1 MGVGVAYIDGTGTN
15 HMFLAGVARRKAV
28 ISQLLGGVFM
38 RKSYLLLAGAGA
50 VLLAA
55 CSGDKKTSI
64 NDDLKKD
71 LELAS
76 SSDGITLANSSPNA
90 GQQVVSAIEQTTPP
104 TKQQTPSNRVRHHK
118 PAPKSP
124 PQVVRAQAPA
134 TVAES
139 EPQSVAQEPVAG
151 PTPVSPRPQPVAVS
165 YPSGRSS
172 GGDDGRVSSGGSNV
186 GAVLG
191 TILGAV
197 IRGGVVGDVDNCD
210 PRNDGRGRRGPIV
223 INQRMPFPVPGR
235 IGGASRSGVSIGG
248 IPIGRIPRF

>member
-1 MGVGVAYIDGTGTN
+1 
-15 HMFLAGVARRKAV
+15 
-28 ISQLLGGVFM
+28 M

-55 CSGDKKTSI
+55 CSGDKKTSMD
-64 NDDLKKD
+64 DDLKKS

-90 GQQVVSAIEQTTPP
+90 GQQIVSAIEQTAPAP
-104 TKQQTPSNRVRHHK
+104 KQQAPSNKVRHHK

-124 PQVVRAQAPA
+124 PQVVATRAPA
-134 TVAES
+134 TVTHNE
-139 EPQSVAQEPVAG
+139 EQTVAQAPVAD
-151 PTPVSPRPQPVAVS
+151 PTPVSPRPQPVGVS
-165 YPSGRSS
+165 YPSGPSS
-172 GGDDGRVSSGGSNV
+172 GGDDGRVSSGGSGV

-210 PRNDGRGRRGPIV
+210 PRTDGRHGRIYPNGSNRI
-223 INQRMPFPVPGR
+223 PVYMPGR
-235 IGGASRSGVSIGG
+235 MGGTSRVIFGG
-248 IPIGRIPRF
+248 RPTR

>member
-1 MGVGVAYIDGTGTN
+1 
-15 HMFLAGVARRKAV
+15 
-28 ISQLLGGVFM
+28 M

-55 CSGDKKTSI
+55 CSGDKKTSMD
-64 NDDLKKD
+64 DDLKKS

-90 GQQVVSAIEQTTPP
+90 GQQVVSAIERTTPP
-104 TKQQTPSNRVRHHK
+104 AKQQAPSNKVRRHK

-124 PQVVRAQAPA
+124 PQVVRATAPA
-134 TVAES
+134 TVTQNE
-139 EPQSVAQEPVAG
+139 EQTVAQAPVSND
-151 PTPVSPRPQPVAVS
+151 PYPVSPRPQPIPVS
-165 YPSGRSS
+165 YPRGSSS
-172 GGDDGRVSSGGSNV
+172 GGDDGRVSSGSSA

-210 PRNDGRGRRGPIV
+210 PRTDGRRNGRIL
-223 INQRMPFPVPGR
+223 INRSSLPGR
-235 IGGASRSGVSIGG
+235 IGGGIMRSGGVTIGP
-248 IPIGRIPRF
+248 PIARMPR